1 MQYIFEAM
9 TAIQL
14 KTLLIHRISEINDV
28 SFLKALKTILDSKT
42 ETGVI
47 QLTQEQLDDI
57 IASKKEIEQGL
68 FIENNAF
75 RKRSQTMAKRK
86 IVWSNRAKIRLYA
99 ILDFYIVRNKSKVYS
114 IKLQKLIS
122 KEVNLLLK
130 QPDLGLKT
138 SEDTTRGLII
148 ENYIVYYEITD
159 DKIIIHT
166 IWDSRQNPDNKIIK

>member
-1 MQYIFEAM
+1 
-9 TAIQL
+9 
-14 KTLLIHRISEINDV
+14 
-28 SFLKALKTILDSKT
+28 
-42 ETGVI
+42 
-47 QLTQEQLDDI
+47 
-57 IASKKEIEQGL
+57 
-68 FIENNAF
+68 
-75 RKRSQTMAKRK
+75 MAKRK

-148 ENYIVYYEITD
+148 ESYIVYYEISG

>member
-1 MQYIFEAM
+1 
-9 TAIQL
+9 
-14 KTLLIHRISEINDV
+14 
-28 SFLKALKTILDSKT
+28 
-42 ETGVI
+42 
-47 QLTQEQLDDI
+47 
-57 IASKKEIEQGL
+57 
-68 FIENNAF
+68 
-75 RKRSQTMAKRK
+75 MAKRK

-122 KEVNLLLK
+122 REVNLLLK

-138 SEDTTRGLII
+138 SENTTRGLII
-148 ENYIVYYEITD
+148 ENYIVYYEISG

>member
-1 MQYIFEAM
+1 
-9 TAIQL
+9 
-14 KTLLIHRISEINDV
+14 
-28 SFLKALKTILDSKT
+28 
-42 ETGVI
+42 
-47 QLTQEQLDDI
+47 
-57 IASKKEIEQGL
+57 
-68 FIENNAF
+68 
-75 RKRSQTMAKRK
+75 MAKRK
-86 IVWSNRAKIRLYA
+86 IVWSNRAKIRLFA
-99 ILDFYIVRNKSKVYS
+99 ILDFYIVRNNSKTYS

-148 ENYIVYYEITD
+148 ENYIGYYEITD

>member
-1 MQYIFEAM
+1 
-9 TAIQL
+9 
-14 KTLLIHRISEINDV
+14 
-28 SFLKALKTILDSKT
+28 
-42 ETGVI
+42 
-47 QLTQEQLDDI
+47 
-57 IASKKEIEQGL
+57 
-68 FIENNAF
+68 
-75 RKRSQTMAKRK
+75 MAKRK
-86 IVWSNRAKIRLYA
+86 IVWSNRAKIRLFA
-99 ILDFYIVRNKSKVYS
+99 ILDFYILRNNSKTYS

-166 IWDSRQNPDNKIIK
+166 IWDNRQNPDNKIIK

>member
-1 MQYIFEAM
+1 M
-9 TAIQL
+9 
-14 KTLLIHRISEINDV
+14 V
-28 SFLKALKTILDSKT
+28 
-42 ETGVI
+42 
-47 QLTQEQLDDI
+47 
-57 IASKKEIEQGL
+57 
-68 FIENNAF
+68 
-75 RKRSQTMAKRK
+75 KRK

-148 ENYIVYYEITD
+148 ENYIVYYEISG

-166 IWDSRQNPDNKIIK
+166 IWDSRQNHDNKIIK

>member
-1 MQYIFEAM
+1 
-9 TAIQL
+9 
-14 KTLLIHRISEINDV
+14 
-28 SFLKALKTILDSKT
+28 
-42 ETGVI
+42 
-47 QLTQEQLDDI
+47 
-57 IASKKEIEQGL
+57 
-68 FIENNAF
+68 
-75 RKRSQTMAKRK
+75 MAKRK
-86 IVWSNRAKIRLYA
+86 IVWSNRAKIRLYT

-138 SEDTTRGLII
+138 SEDSTRGLII

>member
-1 MQYIFEAM
+1 
-9 TAIQL
+9 
-14 KTLLIHRISEINDV
+14 
-28 SFLKALKTILDSKT
+28 
-42 ETGVI
+42 
-47 QLTQEQLDDI
+47 
-57 IASKKEIEQGL
+57 
-68 FIENNAF
+68 
-75 RKRSQTMAKRK
+75 MAKRK
-86 IVWSNRAKIRLYA
+86 IVWSNRAKIRLFA
-99 ILDFYIVRNKSKVYS
+99 ILDFYIVRNNSKTYS

-130 QPDLGLKT
+130 QPDLRLKT

>member
-1 MQYIFEAM
+1 
-9 TAIQL
+9 
-14 KTLLIHRISEINDV
+14 
-28 SFLKALKTILDSKT
+28 
-42 ETGVI
+42 
-47 QLTQEQLDDI
+47 
-57 IASKKEIEQGL
+57 
-68 FIENNAF
+68 
-75 RKRSQTMAKRK
+75 MAKRK
-86 IVWSNRAKIRLYA
+86 IVWSNRAKTRLYA
-99 ILDFYIVRNKSKVYS
+99 ILDFYIVRNKSKTYS

-148 ENYIVYYEITD
+148 ENYIVYYEISG

>member
-1 MQYIFEAM
+1 M
-9 TAIQL
+9 
-14 KTLLIHRISEINDV
+14 D
-28 SFLKALKTILDSKT
+28 
-42 ETGVI
+42 
-47 QLTQEQLDDI
+47 
-57 IASKKEIEQGL
+57 
-68 FIENNAF
+68 
-75 RKRSQTMAKRK
+75 KRK
-86 IVWSNRAKIRLYA
+86 IVWSNRAKIRLFA

-114 IKLQKLIS
+114 IKLQKLFS

-148 ENYIVYYEITD
+148 ENYIVYCEITD

>member
-1 MQYIFEAM
+1 
-9 TAIQL
+9 
-14 KTLLIHRISEINDV
+14 
-28 SFLKALKTILDSKT
+28 
-42 ETGVI
+42 
-47 QLTQEQLDDI
+47 
-57 IASKKEIEQGL
+57 
-68 FIENNAF
+68 
-75 RKRSQTMAKRK
+75 MAKRK
-86 IVWSNRAKIRLYA
+86 IIWSNRAKIRLYA
-99 ILDFYIVRNKSKVYS
+99 ILDFYFLRNKSKVYS

>member
-1 MQYIFEAM
+1 
-9 TAIQL
+9 
-14 KTLLIHRISEINDV
+14 
-28 SFLKALKTILDSKT
+28 
-42 ETGVI
+42 
-47 QLTQEQLDDI
+47 
-57 IASKKEIEQGL
+57 
-68 FIENNAF
+68 
-75 RKRSQTMAKRK
+75 MAKRK
-86 IVWSNRAKIRLYA
+86 IIWSNRAKIRLYA
-99 ILDFYIVRNKSKVYS
+99 ILDFYIVRNKSKTYS

-130 QPDLGLKT
+130 QPDLGLRT

>member
-1 MQYIFEAM
+1 
-9 TAIQL
+9 
-14 KTLLIHRISEINDV
+14 
-28 SFLKALKTILDSKT
+28 
-42 ETGVI
+42 
-47 QLTQEQLDDI
+47 
-57 IASKKEIEQGL
+57 
-68 FIENNAF
+68 
-75 RKRSQTMAKRK
+75 MAKRK
-86 IVWSNRAKIRLYA
+86 IVWSNRAKIRLFS
-99 ILDFYIVRNKSKVYS
+99 ILDFYIVRNNSKTYS

>member
-1 MQYIFEAM
+1 
-9 TAIQL
+9 
-14 KTLLIHRISEINDV
+14 
-28 SFLKALKTILDSKT
+28 
-42 ETGVI
+42 
-47 QLTQEQLDDI
+47 
-57 IASKKEIEQGL
+57 
-68 FIENNAF
+68 
-75 RKRSQTMAKRK
+75 MAKRK

-122 KEVNLLLK
+122 KEVKILLK

-159 DKIIIHT
+159 EKIIIHT
-166 IWDSRQNPDNKIIK
+166 IWDSRQNPDDKIIK

>member
-1 MQYIFEAM
+1 
-9 TAIQL
+9 
-14 KTLLIHRISEINDV
+14 
-28 SFLKALKTILDSKT
+28 
-42 ETGVI
+42 
-47 QLTQEQLDDI
+47 
-57 IASKKEIEQGL
+57 
-68 FIENNAF
+68 
-75 RKRSQTMAKRK
+75 MAKRK
-86 IVWSNRAKIRLYA
+86 IVWSNRAKIRLFA
-99 ILDFYIVRNKSKVYS
+99 ILDFYILRNNSKTYS

-148 ENYIVYYEITD
+148 ENYIVYYEVTD